1 MPGLIWE
8 RQWASVKPPTVS
20 DNAVIIAR
28 NAKRTSID
36 AAMRKYPETGS
47 LRLRIYELLVRAGLR
62 GVTDYEIEAT
72 LSIPGNSVR
81 PLRKSLETQGFIIDS
96 GLTRKNQNGNECT
109 IWRAVDEGMML

>member
-1 MPGLIWE
+1 MPGSTWG

-20 DNAVIIAR
+20 DNSVIIAR

-47 LRLRIYELLVRAGLR
+47 LRLRIYELLMRAGLR
-62 GVTDYEIEAT
+62 GVTDYEIEET

>member
-1 MPGLIWE
+1 
-8 RQWASVKPPTVS
+8 VKRPAVS

-28 NAKRTSID
+28 HAKRTSID

-47 LRLRIYELLVRAGLR
+47 LRLKIYELLMRAGLR
-62 GVTDYEIEAT
+62 GLTDYEIEAT

-81 PLRKSLETQGFIIDS
+81 PLRKSLEIQGFIMDS
-96 GLTRKNQNGNECT
+96 GLTRKNQNNNNCT